1 MLSIWFFLLLIKIC
15 LIHCSLKLVFDLC
28 LDSIPFPVRFEWSK
42 NIVLLQNKFFF
53 IWKPSCVNS
62 RNMILHFFKLT
73 KNIRKLY
80 INNSM
85 TSLLNVEIAF
95 FFSKSTQSQGKPFLE
110 LLGQRMLYI
119 FTIVNAVAVDISFSL
134 LKATFYL
141 CLTWL

>member
-1 MLSIWFFLLLIKIC
+1 MNS
-15 LIHCSLKLVFDLC
+15 V
-28 LDSIPFPVRFEWSK
+28 PFPLRFEWSK

-53 IWKPSCVNS
+53 IWKSSCANN

-95 FFSKSTQSQGKPFLE
+95 FFYKSTQSQGKPFLK

-119 FTIVNAVAVDISFSL
+119 FYGCKCCCCRYILLFIESYFLSVSNMIILLCFYFDIFSKDIASQL
-134 LKATFYL
+134 GRQTLPIR
-141 CLTWL
+141 